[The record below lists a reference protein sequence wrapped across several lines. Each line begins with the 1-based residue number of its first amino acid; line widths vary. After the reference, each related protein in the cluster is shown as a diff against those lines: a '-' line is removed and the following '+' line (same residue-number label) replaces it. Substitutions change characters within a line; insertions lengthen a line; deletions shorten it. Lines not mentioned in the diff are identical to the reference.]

1 MKKKLL
7 FLTLFALALN
17 ACTLNATPAA
27 PGGMS
32 VDEAVAAFLTS
43 QPPATIQPTY
53 TPYPTFT
60 PDAPPL
66 TGLFCEYQF
75 CIGHPAD
82 IALFDVQESTDPSL
96 YSDGILAGYR
106 IPDYYNLV
114 IWQSSNGSDDPQFMF
129 EIILDG
135 NDSRV
140 GTLDVNM
147 VGDLTAFYTTISNT
161 SAISAGGAAAWICGD
176 RAFGW
181 KVYAETK
188 ELAHSLFEEAV
199 SKFRCNE

>member
-7 FLTLFALALN
+7 FLTLFALTLN

-82 IALFDVQESTDPSL
+82 IALFDTQESTDPSL

-147 VGDLTAFYTTISNT
+147 VGNLTVFYTTISNT

-181 KVYAETK
+181 KVYAETE